1 MTKSKN
7 KILSK
12 GQYITLRRQGHDLL
26 LVPTREGKREAKD
39 FMNREVGSVRAL
51 TELLEDHLGNG
62 WDFLDPAEIGAM
74 TEAPMLAESDEIY
87 RNNRGDVVL
96 AGKIYYF
103 DRYMLVNEIE
113 EFAQGHSVRF
123 SGFGQPL
130 SSYAARPDA
139 NAEYFEL
146 REKEDRGE
154 KVDWESFS
162 RKYGQ

>member
-74 TEAPMLAESDEIY
+74 TEAPILAESDEIY
-87 RNNRGDVVL
+87 PEQSRGRG
-96 AGKIYYF
+96 AGRQDLLLRQI
-103 DRYMLVNEIE
+103 
-113 EFAQGHSVRF
+113 H
-123 SGFGQPL
+123 
-130 SSYAARPDA
+130 AR
-139 NAEYFEL
+139 
-146 REKEDRGE
+146 
-154 KVDWESFS
+154 
-162 RKYGQ
+162 Q

>member
-1 MTKSKN
+1 M
-7 KILSK
+7 
-12 GQYITLRRQGHDLL
+12 
-26 LVPTREGKREAKD
+26 
-39 FMNREVGSVRAL
+39 
-51 TELLEDHLGNG
+51 
-62 WDFLDPAEIGAM
+62 
-74 TEAPMLAESDEIY
+74 
-87 RNNRGDVVL
+87 L